1 MREEILKAIE
11 EQVRKPD
18 IKEDDTVQGLGLD
31 RLDHVEL
38 IMFLEERFELEI
50 MDEESDA
57 WKTIRDMVDYVEKH
71 KGV

>member
-31 RLDHVEL
+31 SLDYIEL
-38 IMFLEERFELEI
+38 IMFIEERFEMEI
-50 MDEESDA
+50 DEEVSDN
-57 WKTIRDMVDYVEKH
+57 WKKIGDMVDCIEKH